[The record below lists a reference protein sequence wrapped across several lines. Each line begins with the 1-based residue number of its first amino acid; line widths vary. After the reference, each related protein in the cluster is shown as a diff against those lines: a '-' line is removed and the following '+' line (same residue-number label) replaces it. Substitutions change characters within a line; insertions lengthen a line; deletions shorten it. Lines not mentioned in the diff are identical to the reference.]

1 MSTFTDTKL
10 YFDIPLYEYRAAC
23 TCTSTICIVHVLC
36 CVLYT
41 CTVYSTIVRYI
52 MYRYMYLHVF
62 LRRVNISF
70 VAKIILLA
78 LLMALLLRKPP
89 KDDEEAAASRNK
101 CIIPCGSVVLPHHSR
116 RHAVMRT
123 RRGRS
128 LLNRPFHRSTL
139 ALDAYRA
146 RLDGRV
152 NRLMWDIV
160 STALFVGVLLATAY
174 VMCESRALQQNLVWR
189 TLLHADLKSPIN
201 MVLFIND

>member
-1 MSTFTDTKL
+1 
-10 YFDIPLYEYRAAC
+10 
-23 TCTSTICIVHVLC
+23 
-36 CVLYT
+36 
-41 CTVYSTIVRYI
+41 
-52 MYRYMYLHVF
+52 MYGYMYLHVS

-70 VAKIILLA
+70 AAKIILLA

-101 CIIPCGSVVLPHHSR
+101 CIIPCGSVTLPHHSH
-116 RHAVMRT
+116 HAVMRT

-146 RLDGRV
+146 RLDARV

-174 VMCESRALQQNLVWR
+174 VMCESRALEQNLVWR
-189 TLLHADLKSPIN
+189 TLFHADMQSPIN